1 MKKYIF
7 KNKFLL
13 LLTLLTGAIYS
24 IISTSIAFIL
34 RELMDV
40 SAARNK
46 DAFFSMIAITIIY
59 IVVLFLF
66 YLLYST
72 LSKKF
77 IGKVICGLRYD
88 VFNGVFKKNI
98 QDFKSVNSA
107 DYISALTN
115 DVKLVED
122 NYLIPLLL
130 SLNNIVIFIT
140 AFLIIIYL
148 NPIIILCIIVA
159 ALLLF
164 AVPSIFKDK
173 LKERQDLFSKRLSR
187 LTIAVKDFL
196 SGFEVIRS
204 YRMNDYVIQ
213 SFKAE
218 NDDTYKTKYF
228 MDRVVARLEAAST
241 TLGMVVQFSILFV
254 SSYLIIRGN
263 ITVGMLMA
271 LVNLSGAM
279 ITPIQ
284 VLSQN
289 ISKIQGT
296 KLVVNRLKGFI
307 DSTNTVFSG
316 TEIPSFNSQIVVQG
330 LRFGYEN
337 THCII
342 KGIDFV
348 FEQNKKYALVGKS
361 GCGKTTLIN
370 LLTGCHFG
378 YEGQISYD
386 GKDIRELD
394 IEKLNEMSAVI
405 HQNTYM
411 FDTSIKDNICLHKQ
425 VSEQDLTYAL
435 NISGVQMFLDDTKSL
450 DTMVGEN
457 GSNISG
463 GQRQRIAVARALVQ
477 KKSMLI
483 LDEGTSAVDMQ
494 TAYDIESQLLHNEN
508 LTLITITHS
517 LNSELLKAYDCIIFM
532 EEGQIREYGTFT
544 ELVDAKESF
553 FDFYNV
559 KSVTHVL

>member
-1 MKKYIF
+1 MKKYISQ
-7 KNKFLL
+7 NKFLL
-13 LLTLLTGAIYS
+13 LITLITGTIYS
-24 IISTSIAFIL
+24 ACSTAIAFIL
-34 RELMDV
+34 RALMDV

-46 DAFFSMIAITIIY
+46 DAFFKMIVITVIY
-59 IVVLFLF
+59 VIVLFLF
-66 YLLYST
+66 HLLYST

-77 IGKVICGLRYD
+77 VGKVVCALRYD
-88 VFNGVFKKNI
+88 VFNGVFRKNI

-148 NPIIILCIIVA
+148 NPIIILCIMIAV
-159 ALLLF
+159 LLLF
-164 AVPSIFKDK
+164 AVPAIFKDK
-173 LKERQDLFSKRLSR
+173 LKERQDFFSKRLSR

-204 YRMNDYVIQ
+204 YRMNDYVTE
-213 SFKAE
+213 SFDAE
-218 NDDTYKTKYF
+218 NDDTYKTKYA
-228 MDRVVARLEAAST
+228 MDRVVAWLEATSA

-254 SSYLIIRGN
+254 SAYLIIRGD

-289 ISKIQGT
+289 IPKIQGT
-296 KLVVNRLKGFI
+296 KLIIIRLKEFA
-307 DSTNTVFSG
+307 DSANTVFSG
-316 TEIPSFNSQIVVQG
+316 TETPSFNKQIAVQG

-337 THCII
+337 TNHII
-342 KGIDFV
+342 KGIDLV

-370 LLTGCHFG
+370 LLAGCHFG

-386 GKDIRELD
+386 GQDIRKLD

-425 VSEQDLTYAL
+425 VSEQDLMYAL
-435 NISGVQMFLDDTKSL
+435 NLSGVQMFLDDTKSL

-477 KKSMLI
+477 KKPILI

-494 TAYDIESQLLHNEN
+494 TAYDIESQLLHNED

-517 LNSELLKAYDCIIFM
+517 LNSELLKAYDCIIYM
-532 EEGQIREYGTFT
+532 EEGQIYEYGTF
-544 ELVDAKESF
+544 DALLNAKKSF
-553 FDFYNV
+553 FEFYNI
-559 KSVTHVL
+559 KAE